1 MMTSKPLLSIVVPTK
16 NGYEYLRYLILL
28 IESFRADEIELVIQ
42 DNTPDN
48 TNFLPFVE
56 EHKASWIKYYHEA
69 SYLTSVQNFDKAV
82 LNSTG
87 EYVCFIGDDDGVMS
101 CIVDCV
107 KWMRRNHIEA
117 LRSSLARYFW
127 SKPNINGRVTEK
139 FLYFYTPKYSYS
151 FSNPITDL
159 LSLLKDECELNYIPL
174 LYNGIV
180 KRSVL
185 DAIYKDL
192 HTFFPGASA
201 DIANGVALCFYVKR
215 YVKLNVPIIIGGSSP
230 HVGGGVTLKKNLRI
244 EDVPFIDRNVAIEW
258 EGHIPHLWYGT
269 LVWIE
274 SAIKSLRAL
283 GKVELMSFIDQD
295 KMLAKFYFSYKNR
308 VAGIKSICKDY
319 CVSCM
324 KFRVYVMKL
333 YACKFFLRGI
343 NRIYKLI
350 THGKKD
356 LYGHLY
362 YDVENIM
369 EAEQILNRY
378 IPKNFFVD
386 LDEKNM

>member
-1 MMTSKPLLSIVVPTK
+1 MFKTIKMGGGIIMSKVNEITRESW
-16 NGYEYLRYLILL
+16 ILNTFPEWGTWL
-28 IESFRADEIELVIQ
+28 NEEIENEVVKPGTFSMWWLGCTGIWLKTQ
-42 DNTPDN
+42 GN
-48 TNFLPFVE
+48 TNICIDFWCGSGKRTKKNPYINPEHQMARMCGGKKLQPNLRVAPFVLDPF
-56 EHKASWIKYYHEA
+56 AIKNVDAIISTHDHNDHIDINVA
-69 SYLTSVQNFDKAV
+69 AAV
-82 LNSTG
+82 L
-87 EYVCFIGDDDGVMS
+87 
-101 CIVDCV
+101 
-107 KWMRRNHIEA
+107 
-117 LRSSLARYFW
+117 
-127 SKPNINGRVTEK
+127 
-139 FLYFYTPKYSYS
+139 
-151 FSNPITDL
+151 
-159 LSLLKDECELNYIPL
+159 
-174 LYNGIV
+174 
-180 KRSVL
+180 
-185 DAIYKDL
+185 
-192 HTFFPGASA
+192 
-201 DIANGVALCFYVKR
+201 
-215 YVKLNVPIIIGGSSP
+215 
-230 HVGGGVTLKKNLRI
+230 KNCS

-295 KMLAKFYFSYKNR
+295 KMLAKFYFSYKDR

-324 KFRVYVMKL
+324 RFCVYVMKL
-333 YACKFFLRGI
+333 YACKFFLGGI